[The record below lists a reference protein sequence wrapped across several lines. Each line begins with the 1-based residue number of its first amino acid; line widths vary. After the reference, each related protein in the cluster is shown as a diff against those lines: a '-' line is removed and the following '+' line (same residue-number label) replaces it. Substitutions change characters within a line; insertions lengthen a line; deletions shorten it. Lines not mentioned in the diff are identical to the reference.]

1 MKQVDSALFPKIKA
15 RSIGAFLLDLL
26 LALACLSVFAGCSQQ
41 GAADSQGSDDPS
53 AGLTK
58 SADYANSVAVGKV
71 SLAYPDGYS
80 VAKEYGAGQY
90 AGNFPDGVSDT
101 ASKIL
106 LNESGSV
113 MLTVVDADDAGKVG
127 IDGLASW
134 IEAAPERLQAMKETQ
149 PEMYESLKNVERET
163 PEKTTVSGVNALRA
177 VTKTNNTTAVTY
189 YLEKDGAI
197 AGYVSVTLPSSEYES
212 NAAEYESIVA
222 TSTVG

>member
-1 MKQVDSALFPKIKA
+1 MKQVDSALLPKTKT
-15 RSIGAFLLDLL
+15 RSIGAFSLALL

-41 GAADSQGSDDPS
+41 GAADSQGSDDSS

-58 SADYANSVAVGKV
+58 SADYANSVTVGKM

-101 ASKIL
+101 ASKVL
-106 LNESGSV
+106 LNESRSV

-134 IEAAPERLQAMKETQ
+134 IEAAPERLQAMKE
-149 PEMYESLKNVERET
+149 YESLKNVERET
-163 PEKTTVSGVNALRA
+163 PEKTTVGGANALRA
-177 VTKTNNTTAVTY
+177 VTRSSNTTAVTY
-189 YLEKDGAI
+189 YLENDGTI

-222 TSTVG
+222 TAAVS